1 MKMKAQ
7 FISTKKI
14 IFSLFLC
21 LGFFGPIFAVHAQSE
36 DSSTSVPMSEE
47 ERFFRA
53 EVMTIVRSGK
63 DEIGDDFQDVRVRFE
78 AGDLK
83 GTEIE
88 VRVVHTA
95 MQESQR
101 LRIGDTAI
109 LLQHKTSNGD
119 TQFSIVDLYR
129 FPKMIFL
136 ALAFFVVVLL
146 VVGKKRGLFSLL
158 GLCSSIVIIMFF
170 IVPQISSGSN
180 PLFIASIGSFLIVT
194 FSILLAHGINRRT
207 VVATLGTLIT
217 LVFAVVFALFAT
229 KFGRLFGMG
238 SEDAQFLLSSPLG
251 ALDLRGI
258 LMAGILIGTL
268 GVLDD
273 VTTSQSAA
281 VEEIHLANKTLGVKE
296 LYKRG
301 MSVGKEHIIA
311 LVNTLVLA
319 YAGAALPVLVLLSIY
334 EQPLWVTLSS
344 EMIGEEIVR
353 TLAGSMSLI
362 FAVPITT
369 MIGAFFAHMKENK

>member
-78 AGDLK
+78 SGDLK

-101 LRIGDTAI
+101 LKVGDTAI

-217 LVFAVVFALFAT
+217 LVFAVLFALFAT

-281 VEEIHLANKTLGVKE
+281 VDEIHLANKTLGVKE